1 MAVREGSVRRKRTL
15 PMRWMAAGVAVGVA
29 ASGLIV
35 TIILIL
41 ALPDSRRVVLA
52 AAAGAAA
59 LGLAVSVIL
68 QTWHEVKVE
77 REQMRLEER
86 MASRQMVHPAELRC
100 KEKVKDEV
108 GAGLVLPLGEV
119 NLQGAMLVDADLRQ
133 FDLRGA
139 NLKEADLRG
148 ADLHLAD
155 LRGADL
161 RGALL
166 TGANLKTAVYD
177 GETRWPA
184 SLHPKQ
190 KKSAI
195 AVEDLQ

>member
-1 MAVREGSVRRKRTL
+1 MGWV
-15 PMRWMAAGVAVGVA
+15 AAGVAGG
-29 ASGLIV
+29 GLIV
-35 TIILIL
+35 TVILIL
-41 ALPDSRRVVLA
+41 VLPDSRRVVLA

-59 LGLAVSVIL
+59 LGLAVSVVL
-68 QTWHEVKVE
+68 QAWHEVKVE
-77 REQMRLEER
+77 REQIQLEKK

-100 KEKVKDEV
+100 KGKVKDELQ
-108 GAGLVLPLGEV
+108 AGTVLPLGEV
-119 NLQGAMLVDADLRQ
+119 NLQGAMLVDADLGQ

-148 ADLHLAD
+148 ADLHLSD

-161 RGALL
+161 RGAVL
-166 TGANLKTAVYD
+166 TGANLKAAIFD

-195 AVEDLQ
+195 AVEELQ